1 MEFRQTAM
9 SQKSLK
15 ISEITAVFD
24 EHEAEVGQAKT
35 RLWMTLAVLAYL
47 CFRWIGVNP
56 TPLPGGA
63 QTLWVEL
70 PTPIALHLLWFYLG
84 YLVFGFALLTLIRS
98 HPGHFKSRR
107 VAAMLADYSALTY
120 SMVVG
125 ELPMMPMLAL
135 ILWVTVGN
143 GMRFGSRYLA
153 LAAVLAQASLL
164 ALLVISPFWRDQI
177 AVIVTSSL
185 TAVALPAYSVILLRH
200 TARARDAAMAAMQS
214 KSRFLAQASHD
225 LRQPIHSIGYYLDM
239 LRTTSGEAERARLL
253 GRIERA
259 LGSVSRLFKSLLDIA
274 HLDSGTVEVR
284 SEHLALKPLIA
295 ELVQQNSQSARW
307 LNTELRVVQ
316 TRLNVQADP
325 TLLATMIQNL
335 LSNAIKYSPGSR
347 VLIGVRR
354 RGDTLAIEV
363 HDQGIGIAPEHM
375 PHILDEFYRGHVPG
389 DRDSEGVGLGL
400 AIVNRLAQLSGLTLG
415 LKSRRGIGTIAGIY
429 GIPISAQKLQRKR
442 RSSDDAPQP
451 LSDFRVILIEDNQD
465 VLDATQALLERWG
478 CHVQAHASMPTVV
491 HTADLIIAD
500 FDLGDQLL
508 GTDAIATIRKK
519 LGSSIPAI
527 LMTGHAGQLV
537 NDRLVSDDIQ
547 ILAKPVQPAMLRSIL
562 SAFRIGSR
570 QQH

>member
-1 MEFRQTAM
+1 M

-84 YLVFGFALLTLIRS
+84 YLVFGFALLTLIRGY
-98 HPGHFKSRR
+98 PGHFKSRR
-107 VAAMLADYSALTY
+107 VAAMLADYSALSY

-284 SEHLALKPLIA
+284 SEHLALDRK
-295 ELVQQNSQSARW
+295 S
-307 LNTELRVVQ
+307 VV
-316 TRLNVQADP
+316 
-325 TLLATMIQNL
+325 
-335 LSNAIKYSPGSR
+335 
-347 VLIGVRR
+347 
-354 RGDTLAIEV
+354 
-363 HDQGIGIAPEHM
+363 
-375 PHILDEFYRGHVPG
+375 
-389 DRDSEGVGLGL
+389 
-400 AIVNRLAQLSGLTLG
+400 
-415 LKSRRGIGTIAGIY
+415 
-429 GIPISAQKLQRKR
+429 
-442 RSSDDAPQP
+442 
-451 LSDFRVILIEDNQD
+451 
-465 VLDATQALLERWG
+465 
-478 CHVQAHASMPTVV
+478 
-491 HTADLIIAD
+491 
-500 FDLGDQLL
+500 
-508 GTDAIATIRKK
+508 
-519 LGSSIPAI
+519 
-527 LMTGHAGQLV
+527 
-537 NDRLVSDDIQ
+537 
-547 ILAKPVQPAMLRSIL
+547 
-562 SAFRIGSR
+562 
-570 QQH
+570 